1 MKRSALRAAAIP
13 SILAT
18 ALVVAG
24 CGDPSPV
31 DTAATP
37 VSAAGTFLATDCSS
51 TGGPAEVDSAS
62 GVSVTPDISV
72 LDDDIPTVYVREG
85 AAPAAELVST
95 EIRAG
100 SGDQAA
106 LDDIITVEYCGV
118 GLSSGAIFDSSW
130 SRGSPAT
137 FPLSQGQ
144 LIQGW
149 VDGIPGMQVGER
161 RVLVIPADLAYGDNP
176 PPGIEPGETLVFVVE
191 LLGVAA

>member
-1 MKRSALRAAAIP
+1 MSSYRRGVAAVSTVLLVGALSA
-13 SILAT
+13 
-18 ALVVAG
+18 
-24 CGDPSPV
+24 CGDSSPSGSG
-31 DTAATP
+31 ATP
-37 VSAAGTFLATDCSS
+37 VSGEGSFWITDCSS
-51 TGGPAEVDSAS
+51 SGEPAEGDSAA
-62 GVSVTPDISV
+62 GTAVTPDISV
-72 LDDDIPTVYVREG
+72 LDEDVPTVYVREG

-118 GLSSGAIFDSSW
+118 GLSSGALFDSSW
-130 SRGSPAT
+130 ARGTPAT

-161 RVLVIPADLAYGDNP
+161 RVLVIPSDLAYGDSP

-191 LLGVAA
+191 LLGTAQ